1 MILDIF
7 DNHFDNEKLTE
18 HHKLL
23 IEIAIWFHR
32 IVFIPLDIDLSYSF
46 KESST
51 YVESFIKNSNFE
63 VISEDDLKLIKSLIM
78 SVHRHNQKSS
88 HKNDSDNYCNQFFL
102 DTILAFFAIE
112 EYKMPF
118 KNDLEDAK
126 NSENA
131 EQSPTLAISGWQ
143 TVSSEYVVKRK
154 IILQRLLKRERIFMT
169 DLYFEKYE
177 DMGRERL
184 RQEVLSVE

>member
-63 VISEDDLKLIKSLIM
+63 VISEDDLNLIKCLIM
-78 SVHRHNQKSS
+78 SVHRHNQKSPL
-88 HKNDSDNYCNQFFL
+88 KNDSDNYCNQFFL

-112 EYKMPF
+112 EDKMPF

-126 NSENA
+126 NA
-131 EQSPTLAISGWQ
+131 EQSPTQAISGWQ
-143 TVSSEYVVKRK
+143 TVSTEYVVKRK

-177 DMGRERL
+177 AMAKDRL